1 MIWAVRAIRLLLL
14 VALLGLNLRAYA
26 PGDLESGISQL
37 RFLRDALAEGAAER
51 MQQRLPEGFVFTWS
65 LYGLAWSQV
74 ALSRTV
80 SGDVREEALEGAR
93 TAIAQVG
100 SAAARATFIREMD
113 PPYGAFYASWFLYLR
128 ANYLRALDTSEP
140 DAAFLAG
147 FERDCDRFAQALAR
161 NRSPFLPSYPG
172 RSWPVDT
179 LAGVAALGIRDAEL
193 PPRHADTLA
202 SWVRRSRSRLD
213 PETRLL
219 TFATPDGEVRGSA
232 LALASRLLVDVDRG
246 FAREQYEGLRNHF
259 VDDSWGW
266 PGFREYPRG
275 REGEADVDS
284 GPLVLGFS
292 GPASVV
298 GAGAARVHGDE
309 ALARSIFGLGEI
321 VGVPFEWRGR
331 RRYWAGL
338 VPVGDAFLAWSVTA
352 SAAPE
357 IARASHWEPILPSA
371 WALPLHLGSALIAAI
386 SIAHWIRV
394 EGSE

>member
-1 MIWAVRAIRLLLL
+1 MMWAVRAIRLLLL

-26 PGDLESGISQL
+26 PGDLESGIAQL
-37 RFLRDALAEGAAER
+37 RFLREALAEGAAER
-51 MQQRLPEGFVFTWS
+51 MQQRFPEGFVFTWS

-74 ALSRTV
+74 ALARSV
-80 SGDVREEALEGAR
+80 SGDVREEGLEGAR

-100 SAAARATFIREMD
+100 SDAARATFVLEMD
-113 PPYGAFYASWFLYLR
+113 PPYGAFYGSWSLYLR
-128 ANYLRALDTSEP
+128 ANYLRASGTSEL

-161 NRSPFLPSYPG
+161 SPSPFLPSYPG
-172 RSWPVDT
+172 RSWPADT

-213 PETRLL
+213 PETGLL

-275 REGEADVDS
+275 RDGEADVDS

-352 SAAPE
+352 SAERE
-357 IARASHWEPILPSA
+357 IAGASHWEPILPSA

-386 SIAHWIRV
+386 SIAQWIRV
-394 EGSE
+394 ERSE